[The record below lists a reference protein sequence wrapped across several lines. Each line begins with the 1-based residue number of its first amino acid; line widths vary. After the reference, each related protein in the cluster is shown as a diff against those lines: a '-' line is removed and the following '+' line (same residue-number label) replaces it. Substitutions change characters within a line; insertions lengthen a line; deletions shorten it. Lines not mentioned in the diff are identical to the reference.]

1 MVAVNI
7 PCMRIGRIE
16 TSVWLW
22 AAAFLYAVV
31 AGVTL
36 QKLVLPL
43 IPSLHAGHGLL
54 QQDAVHYHTIAMELA
69 DRIRT
74 NGWGEWKL
82 FPDIGGGTGNVAL
95 LSALYAWFDPDP
107 VLFVPFAAA
116 AHATSAMTL
125 YLVGQVLW
133 PGRVGRVGGLVAATL
148 FVIFPSSML
157 SFGQTYKDPFSVA
170 GMLLVLYGFVCAVE
184 TFGTVQPKKLVFAM
198 VAGIALIWVVRPYVL
213 MVLAAGLTLGIL
225 VLLVRAWALG
235 QLIENRHALVR
246 GALCLILIGVAS
258 IVLPTG
264 RNAESVMNIDTESM
278 MNSERASLYQ
288 DWQWKPTPMLPTT
301 IEDGLKKISVMRV
314 HFAIHGHEA
323 GAGSQIDMDRM
334 PDSAWSAIVYF
345 PRAAVVGLFSPFATT
360 WMEKVSLFRVVGA
373 METACWYLLVP
384 GLVLLVIVRPSPSL
398 LAGVVVCGVI
408 ITFYSYVQPNVGT
421 LFRVRGGP
429 LFFLILSGAVGW
441 ARIGLA
447 AVSFAERRHGDERQ
461 LNTVSNHRERP
472 SSVVAL
478 SSSGAA
484 VVMLTAV
491 CYCGFLVRDLV
502 LVNRYGLGGELDGF
516 LSASMIP
523 MFLVGVLMLPLAD
536 AMTAPFIRAWG
547 GGNGWE
553 AARLAGTAISLAL
566 VIVSCTVGGIVIV
579 ADRVIPYFVPSTSP
593 EVIAEAAGMLRWC
606 SVVLGLSAWTVVGNT
621 VLNAVNRSWL
631 ASVAQLC
638 VPVVSIAFILALS
651 ERFGLQAAIF
661 GMIAGTVLTALL
673 VGWFVRQA
681 GVGLPIFPRGGWSCL
696 ASWYRSYAM
705 LMLGAFLASSTIPMN
720 LAFAAR
726 LEPGA
731 VTAWAL
737 GGKLVQL
744 LAGLATVVAAA
755 ILAPHLGRLIVLKR
769 VSQLAS
775 HVSVVLMGGT
785 WFSIVATL
793 MLFAFC
799 EPLVFALFRGPEIG
813 ELQVLSLVHLLRVGC
828 LQIPF
833 VVMLALIT
841 KLAAVS
847 RQSVSVVRAVG
858 GGVIVNLILDLW
870 LVDSYGLVGIATAT
884 VGGAAFAAM
893 YLLIAVRARSG
904 LRWDEVVLLKASW
917 GAMAVFAMGIAYH
930 NGYLISGAIVGA
942 LLLGMAQWS
951 SWTKRSAYSPNVASF
966 L

>member
-1 MVAVNI
+1 
-7 PCMRIGRIE
+7 
-16 TSVWLW
+16 
-22 AAAFLYAVV
+22 
-31 AGVTL
+31 
-36 QKLVLPL
+36 
-43 IPSLHAGHGLL
+43 
-54 QQDAVHYHTIAMELA
+54 
-69 DRIRT
+69 
-74 NGWGEWKL
+74 
-82 FPDIGGGTGNVAL
+82 
-95 LSALYAWFDPDP
+95 
-107 VLFVPFAAA
+107 
-116 AHATSAMTL
+116 
-125 YLVGQVLW
+125 
-133 PGRVGRVGGLVAATL
+133 
-148 FVIFPSSML
+148 
-157 SFGQTYKDPFSVA
+157 
-170 GMLLVLYGFVCAVE
+170 
-184 TFGTVQPKKLVFAM
+184 
-198 VAGIALIWVVRPYVL
+198 
-213 MVLAAGLTLGIL
+213 
-225 VLLVRAWALG
+225 
-235 QLIENRHALVR
+235 
-246 GALCLILIGVAS
+246 
-258 IVLPTG
+258 
-264 RNAESVMNIDTESM
+264 
-278 MNSERASLYQ
+278 
-288 DWQWKPTPMLPTT
+288 
-301 IEDGLKKISVMRV
+301 
-314 HFAIHGHEA
+314 
-323 GAGSQIDMDRM
+323 
-334 PDSAWSAIVYF
+334 
-345 PRAAVVGLFSPFATT
+345 
-360 WMEKVSLFRVVGA
+360 
-373 METACWYLLVP
+373 
-384 GLVLLVIVRPSPSL
+384 
-398 LAGVVVCGVI
+398 
-408 ITFYSYVQPNVGT
+408 
-421 LFRVRGGP
+421 
-429 LFFLILSGAVGW
+429 
-441 ARIGLA
+441 
-447 AVSFAERRHGDERQ
+447 
-461 LNTVSNHRERP
+461 
-472 SSVVAL
+472 
-478 SSSGAA
+478 
-484 VVMLTAV
+484 
-491 CYCGFLVRDLV
+491 
-502 LVNRYGLGGELDGF
+502 
-516 LSASMIP
+516 
-523 MFLVGVLMLPLAD
+523 MLPLAD

-547 GGNGWE
+547 GDNGWE

-661 GMIAGTVLTALL
+661 GMIAGTVLNALL
-673 VGWFVRQA
+673 VRWFVSQA
-681 GVGLPIFPRGGWSCL
+681 GVALPLFPHGGWSCL

-737 GGKLVQL
+737 GGKLVQF
-744 LAGLATVVAAA
+744 LAGLATVAAAA

-847 RQSVSVVRAVG
+847 RQSVSVVCAVG

-893 YLLIAVRARSG
+893 YLLIALRARSG
-904 LRWDEVVLLKASW
+904 LRWGEVVLLKASW

-951 SWTKRSAYSPNVASF
+951 SWTKRSAYSPNAASF